1 MVCMDI
7 EVVGKLAKRG
17 ALVPMVRIDLETEPG
32 GGGREDIC
40 LRVELLPLML
50 MGDDAGKEVVE
61 TLLDFFGLTD
71 LSLTNFLFSDFRSLT
86 SHFNC
91 LTLSPRFSDF

>member
-1 MVCMDI
+1 MPV
-7 EVVGKLAKRG
+7 
-17 ALVPMVRIDLETEPG
+17 VRIDLETKPSG
-32 GGGREDIC
+32 GGGE
-40 LRVELLPLML
+40 ELL
-50 MGDDAGKEVVE
+50 GDASGKEVVE

-71 LSLTNFLFSDFRSLT
+71 LSLINFLFSDFRSLT